1 MTLTDQSIS
10 TDFHSQG
17 ERTRMR
23 IISLITA
30 AATVSLYPGLPA
42 AQHPLHPPDASG
54 HHLSQPYAG
63 MDKRPIKSLS
73 EQQIADLQAGKGM
86 SLALA
91 AELNGYPGPLHV
103 LEHSGSLALT
113 PEQHERT
120 TLLMNSMRG
129 ETIPLG
135 HRYIA
140 QEVELNAAFA
150 SNTVTTE
157 LLAQMTAN
165 IGQTQAALR
174 AAHLRYHIAQKELLT
189 PEQLSQYAR
198 LRGYVAGH
206 QGHR

>member
-1 MTLTDQSIS
+1 MHIL
-10 TDFHSQG
+10 
-17 ERTRMR
+17 
-23 IISLITA
+23 SLISAGVVLCTA
-30 AATVSLYPGLPA
+30 CDFTA
-42 AQHPLHPPDASG
+42 AQHSGPDRSG

-73 EQQIADLQAGKGM
+73 EQQIADLQAGRGM

-103 LEHSGSLALT
+103 LEHSGSLGLT
-113 PEQHERT
+113 SQQHERT
-120 TLLMNSMRG
+120 TDLMNSMKG

-140 QEVELNAAFA
+140 QEAELNAAFA
-150 SNTVTTE
+150 SNAMTTE
-157 LLAQMTAN
+157 WLAQMTAA

-198 LRGYVAGH
+198 LRGYVADH